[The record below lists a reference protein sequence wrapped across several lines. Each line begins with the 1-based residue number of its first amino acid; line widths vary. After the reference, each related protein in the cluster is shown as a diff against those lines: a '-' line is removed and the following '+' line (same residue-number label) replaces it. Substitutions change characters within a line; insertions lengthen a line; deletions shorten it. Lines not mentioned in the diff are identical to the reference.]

1 MLNRISNGW
10 TGSLADFRAE
20 ICSRFLKH
28 EERLGKIPRSDT
40 HMYPV
45 LAFISRE
52 MQWHGNK
59 LPSPHSV
66 RRWLR
71 AMTVHSEAPPTA

>member
-28 EERLGKIPRSDT
+28 EERFGKIPRSDAQ
-40 HMYPV
+40 MDPV
-45 LAFISRE
+45 LKFIAHQMKRRGP
-52 MQWHGNK
+52 M
-59 LPSPHSV
+59 PSPRSV

-71 AMTVHSEAPPTA
+71 AMTVHSEAPPTT